1 MKIAGF
7 VRQRYPRA
15 SSSAER
21 VAAAQ
26 EISRHGFLVVFRRD
40 AFAGIL
46 TLEDIHAGRG
56 LSGGPLVRVSEDL
69 NAVLERM
76 TQSGRPVLPVMEE
89 ERFVGVVTRAD
100 LEAARIHLGG
110 ESGGKGKSKEK
121 KGGKDQREPTLRDDL
136 ATRYQDLL
144 AEVETLRQLV
154 RHNERTAQSRL
165 AINTLLQTAL
175 EPISLKELLQRALDI
190 ILDVPWLAVQAR
202 GAIFLAE
209 SGTKRLTLVAQKG
222 LSSSLLSH
230 CQHVEP
236 GFCLCGRAASEE
248 RLLFADCVGPE
259 HEVRY
264 SGMLPHGHYCVP
276 ILARGQL
283 LGVYNLYLTVGHARV
298 AEEEEFLAAV
308 ANTLAGL
315 IERKRVEADLRQAKE
330 DAEAA
335 NRAKTAFLA
344 NVSHEIRT
352 PLNAIVGFSRILLK
366 HQSQISPRFMRY
378 LENIRVSGD
387 NLTEIISNVLDL
399 AKIEAGKVDL
409 DKEDIDIAL
418 LVQSLYQVA
427 KDRAAEKGVLLYYS
441 LDPDLPRHV
450 HSDRTRINQILMNLV
465 GNAIKFTPRGKSVTI
480 RAVRDGG
487 FMMFEVEDQG
497 IGIPRERLNAIF
509 EPFEQADGSTTRR
522 HGGTGLGLAI
532 VRSLTGMLEGS
543 VYVDSHE
550 GMGSTFRVR
559 LPLQEAAPP
568 ARAEEGS
575 HWREYRFDPGARI
588 LLVEDNPMNQEML
601 LAVLDEVGLTATVAE
616 DGRKGVEL
624 ARAAPPDLILMDLH
638 MPVMDGL
645 AATRELKSHA
655 ETATIPVI
663 GLSADAFV
671 EREKEAMEAGIDAFL
686 TKPVDLSRLIPL
698 LAEYLNRGVGG
709 EGTVQS
715 APGREPLPGRLI
727 DRVRAGL
734 AEIATL
740 PLYES
745 ARIVALC
752 DGLMALCTPYEC
764 PQQEILVRIRDAV
777 FARHSKKIP
786 EILREAQGVFAEE
799 SLSV

>member
-1 MKIAGF
+1 MKIASF
-7 VRQRYPRA
+7 VRQRYPMAR
-15 SSSAER
+15 SGAER
-21 VAAAQ
+21 EAAAR
-26 EISRHGFLVVFRRD
+26 EIAKHGFLVIFRRD

-46 TLEDIHAGRG
+46 TLEDIQAGRG
-56 LSGGPLVRVSEDL
+56 LSGGPLVRVGEAL
-69 NAVLERM
+69 NTVLERM
-76 TQSGRPVLPVMEE
+76 TQSNRPVLPVMEG

-100 LEAARIHLGG
+100 LEAARSHLDQDPDPDKKKKNKNNR
-110 ESGGKGKSKEK
+110 ETSGYAE
-121 KGGKDQREPTLRDDL
+121 L
-136 ATRYQDLL
+136 ATRYQDLS
-144 AEVETLRQLV
+144 AEVETLRELV

-175 EPISLKELLQRALDI
+175 EPISLEELLQRALDI

-202 GAIFLAE
+202 GAIFLADP
-209 SGTKRLTLVAQKG
+209 STKRLSLVVQKG
-222 LSSSLLSH
+222 LSASLVSH
-230 CQHVEP
+230 CQVVEP
-236 GFCLCGRAASEE
+236 GFCLCGRAAQEA
-248 RLLFADCVGPE
+248 RMLFADCVGPD
-259 HEVRY
+259 HDVRY
-264 SGMLPHGHYCVP
+264 PGMMPHGHYCVP
-276 ILARGQL
+276 ILSRGVL
-283 LGVYNLYLTVGHARV
+283 LGVYNLYLTVGHARLP
-298 AEEEEFLAAV
+298 EEEAFLTAV

-330 DAEAA
+330 EAESA

-399 AKIEAGKVDL
+399 AKIEAGKVVL

-427 KDRAAEKGVLLYYS
+427 KDRAAEKGVLLHYA
-441 LDPDLPRHV
+441 LDPELPRHV

-465 GNAIKFTPRGKSVTI
+465 GNAIKFTPRGKNVTI

-509 EPFEQADGSTTRR
+509 EPFEQGDGSTTRR

-532 VRSLTGMLEGS
+532 VRSLTGILEGS

-550 GMGSTFRVR
+550 GVGSTFRVR
-559 LPLQEAAPP
+559 LPLQEADPP
-568 ARAEEGS
+568 AQDANAIN
-575 HWREYRFDPGARI
+575 WREYRFDPKARI

-616 DGRKGVEL
+616 DGRRGVEK
-624 ARAAPPDLILMDLH
+624 ARAWLPDLILMDLH
-638 MPVMDGL
+638 MPIMDGL
-645 AATRELKSHA
+645 TATRALKSHP

-671 EREKEAMEAGIDAFL
+671 EREKEALEAGVSDYL
-686 TKPVDLSRLIPL
+686 TKPVDLGRLIPM
-698 LAEYLNRGVGG
+698 LAAYLTRKPG
-709 EGTVQS
+709 EATPTPFV
-715 APGREPLPGRLI
+715 PGQEPLPEGLTERL
-727 DRVRAGL
+727 RAGL

-740 PLYES
+740 PLFES
-745 ARIVALC
+745 ARIVAMC
-752 DGLMALCTPYEC
+752 DTLFALCSPYEC
-764 PQQEILVRIRDAV
+764 PHKTVFERIREAI
-777 FARHSKKIP
+777 FARNSKRIP
-786 EILREAQGVFAEE
+786 EIIREAEGLLVPEQTASEG
-799 SLSV
+799 